1 MRQKRPQFRTRLNFK
16 VCAKLGILKID
27 DQCNLL
33 FLKSMQVLLFAADAH
48 LCQILWGQ
56 AIQEEKFLHVS
67 SFLKS
72 LPEKQKQVDE
82 FMFTVVGKYKRGAP
96 QCHWE
101 NPTNKKINKEG
112 KLAAWEVKF
121 LVCLLLILMTG
132 YSISK
137 NLSLVV
143 SCQEM
148 NFEIKWRAFSWLWT
162 N

>member
-1 MRQKRPQFRTRLNFK
+1 
-16 VCAKLGILKID
+16 
-27 DQCNLL
+27 
-33 FLKSMQVLLFAADAH
+33 
-48 LCQILWGQ
+48 
-56 AIQEEKFLHVS
+56 
-67 SFLKS
+67 
-72 LPEKQKQVDE
+72 
-82 FMFTVVGKYKRGAP
+82 MFTVVGKYKRGAP

-101 NPTNKKINKEG
+101 NPTNKKVNKEG

-148 NFEIKWRAFSWLWT
+148 NFEIKWRGFSWL
-162 N
+162 

>member
-16 VCAKLGILKID
+16 VCAKLGVLKID
-27 DQCNLL
+27 GQCNLL
-33 FLKSMQVLLFAADAH
+33 FLKGMQVLLLAANAH
-48 LCQILWGQ
+48 VCQILWGR
-56 AIQEEKFLHVS
+56 AIQEEKFLHIN
-67 SFLKS
+67 SFLKR

-82 FMFTVVGKYKRGAP
+82 FMFTVVGKYKREAP
-96 QCHWE
+96 QCHRE
-101 NPTNKKINKEG
+101 KPTNKKINKEG
-112 KLAAWEVKF
+112 KLSVWEVKF

-143 SCQEM
+143 SYQEM
-148 NFEIKWRAFSWLWT
+148 NFEIKWRAFSCLWT